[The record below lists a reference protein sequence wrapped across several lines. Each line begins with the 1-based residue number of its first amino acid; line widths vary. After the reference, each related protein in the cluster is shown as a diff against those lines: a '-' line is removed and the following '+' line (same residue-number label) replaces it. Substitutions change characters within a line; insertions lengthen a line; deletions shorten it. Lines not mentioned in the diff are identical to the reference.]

1 MDGMWP
7 TLFECARPLVPPNCA
22 LLNQFFGGCDLHNK
36 LRIDEEKKDY
46 MNLSEA
52 KAKIY
57 RTLKVCFAKRI
68 KEEKKIKSAVNAIS
82 ILWFNKILYYF
93 YLTP

>member
-1 MDGMWP
+1 LG
-7 TLFECARPLVPPNCA
+7 
-22 LLNQFFGGCDLHNK
+22 

-82 ILWFNKILYYF
+82 IL
-93 YLTP
+93 